1 MKSNRPVYL
10 NLFRIRQPL
19 PAIVSFLHR
28 LSGVFLFLSIPLLL
42 IVFEAS
48 LAGPDTFVATLSHP
62 LVKFALFML
71 LAAYFYHFFAGL
83 RFLLLDLGWGVALA
97 PARRASRAV
106 LIAAALCAIFLG
118 AWLWG

>member
-10 NLFRIRQPL
+10 DLRRIRQPL

-28 LSGVFLFLSIPLLL
+28 VSGAFLFLGIPLLL
-42 IVFEAS
+42 IAFEAS
-48 LAGPDTFVATLSHP
+48 LAGPDSFVATLGHP
-62 LVKFALFML
+62 LIKLALFIL

-97 PARRASRAV
+97 QARRASWAV
-106 LIAAALCAIFLG
+106 LLAAAVCAATLG
-118 AWLWG
+118 AWLW

>member
-10 NLFRIRQPL
+10 NLRHIRQPL

-28 LSGVFLFLSIPLLL
+28 VSGAFLFLGIPLLL

-48 LAGPDTFVATLSHP
+48 LAGQDSFVAMLNNP
-62 LVKFALFML
+62 LIKFALFTL
-71 LAAYFYHFFAGL
+71 LTAYFYHFFAGL

-97 PARRASRAV
+97 QARRASCAV
-106 LIAAALCAIFLG
+106 LLAAAFCAATLG
-118 AWLWG
+118 AWLW